1 MTPYKNL
8 QDLEQTEKYRIFAR
22 LIPFNQDDIEF
33 KWHRDSYD
41 RLITIKSG
49 SNWYLQFEN
58 LLPIQLQLDQKYFI
72 KKDEWH
78 RVIKGTNDLLIEIK
92 EFF

>member
-8 QDLEQTEKYRIFAR
+8 QDLEQTEKYRIFVR
-22 LIPFNQDDIEF
+22 IIPFNQDDIEF

-41 RLITIKSG
+41 RLIAIKSG
-49 SNWYLQFEN
+49 SNWYIQFEN
-58 LLPIQLQLDQKYFI
+58 SLPIQLQIDQKYFI

-78 RVIKGTNDLLIEIK
+78 RVIKGTSDLLIEIQ

>member
-8 QDLEQTEKYRIFAR
+8 QDLEQTEKYRIFVR

-49 SNWYLQFEN
+49 LNWYLQFEN
-58 LLPIQLQLDQKYFI
+58 SLPIQLQLYQKYFI